1 MPTNQQ
7 LYDAILLLA
16 KELDAINSKID
27 TLVNALAEDEE
38 ETARDLEGN
47 LLPFNRD
54 ENQSL

>member
-1 MPTNQQ
+1 MPTIQQ
-7 LYDAILLLA
+7 LYDAILLLS
-16 KELDAINSKID
+16 KELDAINSKLD

>member
-7 LYDAILLLA
+7 IYDAILLLA

-47 LLPFNRD
+47 LLPFNRN